1 MIEDVHDRFDILN
14 LFFYLFFR
22 IEATLGDR
30 STLAENKKADQ
41 ELQFN
46 LIMLGE
52 VISVKMLSVL
62 PPGKLI
68 FLIFFFRF

>member
-1 MIEDVHDRFDILN
+1 MHDNIDI
-14 LFFYLFFR
+14 FLFFR

-62 PPGKLI
+62 PPGN
-68 FLIFFFRF
+68 IFFFHFFSSFFKIF